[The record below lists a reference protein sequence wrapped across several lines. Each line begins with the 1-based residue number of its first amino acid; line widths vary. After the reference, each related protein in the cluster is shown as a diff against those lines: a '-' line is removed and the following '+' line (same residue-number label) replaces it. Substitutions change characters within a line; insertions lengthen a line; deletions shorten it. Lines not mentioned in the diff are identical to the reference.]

1 MTFTIKMFKL
11 FTNKTSSFMTYFLQ
25 NTLNNEKSELGLF

>member
-1 MTFTIKMFKL
+1 MTFTVKMFKL
-11 FTNKTSSFMTYFLQ
+11 FTNKTSFIVTDFLQ